1 MVGRFRFWVAP
12 GVSGKVSDS
21 VSIGILNMQTDTVG
35 QVVPGNNFT
44 VARVYRDLPN
54 SSQIGALFVNRV
66 ATGALAGA
74 DDSNQTYAVDGRLGL
89 GQNGQ
94 IAGFA
99 ARTQTPGVEGDDHA
113 FNAAWDYNS
122 ETWRFTLGYVEV
134 ADNFNPEVGFLR
146 RQGFRNVDSGFS
158 YITRPKNVLKLQQV
172 RPHATFNRF
181 WNFDGFQESS
191 FLHLDNDLEFNDSSL
206 VKTAWNIRGEG
217 VTTAFEI
224 AEGVVV
230 PVGSYDH
237 NEAQLSYESNRGAP
251 LSVGIRARIGG
262 FFGGHRATLGPTLSV
277 RSGDRFNASLQWSRN
292 DVDLPGGSFIANLTS
307 VQVAY
312 NFSPRRFVQ
321 ALVQYNDSA
330 DLWSANLRLGLLGQ
344 ANTGL
349 FIVYN
354 DTRGLH
360 DTIPAGGGRSLILKF
375 SRMFSVIG

>member
-1 MVGRFRFWVAP
+1 M
-12 GVSGKVSDS
+12 
-21 VSIGILNMQTDTVG
+21 
-35 QVVPGNNFT
+35 
-44 VARVYRDLPN
+44 
-54 SSQIGALFVNRV
+54 
-66 ATGALAGA
+66 
-74 DDSNQTYAVDGRLGL
+74 
-89 GQNGQ
+89 
-94 IAGFA
+94 
-99 ARTQTPGVEGDDHA
+99 
-113 FNAAWDYNS
+113 
-122 ETWRFTLGYVEV
+122 
-134 ADNFNPEVGFLR
+134 
-146 RQGFRNVDSGFS
+146 
-158 YITRPKNVLKLQQV
+158 
-172 RPHATFNRF
+172 
-181 WNFDGFQESS
+181 
-191 FLHLDNDLEFNDSSL
+191 
-206 VKTAWNIRGEG
+206 
-217 VTTAFEI
+217 TTAFEI

-237 NEAQLSYESNRGAP
+237 NEAQLSYEWNRGAP

-375 SRMFSVIG
+375 SRMFSVID